1 MSTAFF
7 FFRHH
12 LTYKRVACSCCTIK
26 VAHALQVFLK
36 LNNTNQKSLS
46 GPVTLIRIQP
56 THAENKRKK
65 KKMKSTRNH
74 GGELEAKFKR
84 WTTICASSSTCLR
97 LAFSGSRIPCKYLNK
112 PSGSIRHHSPK
123 YDRAQIQYLRRI

>member
-65 KKMKSTRNH
+65 KKNEKHSKPWWRTRGQVQKVDYNLRIFINV
-74 GGELEAKFKR
+74 LETCVFGLAYTLQVLKQTKRQYTTSLAK
-84 WTTICASSSTCLR
+84 I
-97 LAFSGSRIPCKYLNK
+97 
-112 PSGSIRHHSPK
+112 
-123 YDRAQIQYLRRI
+123 